1 MRALIEEFKET
12 YNKTGLLLMSAY
24 GTVED
29 AVQAMKTGAFD
40 FVTKP
45 FSITEIE
52 TRVQRFFEIQE
63 FKTENVKLKKKISS
77 AEKYTLLIGDSD

>member
-1 MRALIEEFKET
+1 
-12 YNKTGLLLMSAY
+12 MSAY

-29 AVQAMKTGAFD
+29 AVQAMKIGAFD

-52 TRVQRFFEIQE
+52 TRVKRFFE
-63 FKTENVKLKKKISS
+63 FHDLKTENIELKKKYQVKKNIHP
-77 AEKYTLLIGDSD
+77 

>member
-1 MRALIEEFKET
+1 
-12 YNKTGLLLMSAY
+12 MSAY
-24 GTVED
+24 GTIED

-52 TRVQRFFEIQE
+52 TRVKRFFW
-63 FKTENVKLKKKISS
+63 V
-77 AEKYTLLIGDSD
+77 